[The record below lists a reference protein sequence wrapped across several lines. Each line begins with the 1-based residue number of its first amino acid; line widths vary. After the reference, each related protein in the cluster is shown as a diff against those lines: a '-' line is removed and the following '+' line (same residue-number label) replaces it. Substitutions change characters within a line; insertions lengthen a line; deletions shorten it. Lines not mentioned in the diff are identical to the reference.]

1 MLVPIDLTIDPVDDS
16 DSDGDL
22 IDEILGTKNKL
33 KVKEEEADFPMSVK
47 SEPIETELC
56 STRSITQRK
65 KAKPTP
71 SLCFTSPVTFTKE
84 FLSTSLDHPTNNR
97 TLSCGD
103 DHYLARRL
111 ESSQFRFSPELEL
124 EAARGLIPRRTF
136 LLRLSV
142 EQNTVLGHLVCQ
154 PKPDIPFNKVVEPEL
169 DILNA
174 ISHYSLVQ
182 NNNALLFTKFK
193 VASVNGSLSIFAP
206 ITHSRSS
213 SSGLYDEGPEAIDQ
227 FMDGHVAMTSATD
240 LGSLPSRQFLTSF
253 FFCGLH

>member
-1 MLVPIDLTIDPVDDS
+1 MLVPIELTIDP
-16 DSDGDL
+16 
-22 IDEILGTKNKL
+22 KL

-56 STRSITQRK
+56 STRSITQRQ

-84 FLSTSLDHPTNNR
+84 FLSTSLDHPTNTEQFQGLR
-97 TLSCGD
+97 DLVPKSTPSLGTHFRLSCGD
-103 DHYLARRL
+103 DHYLAR
-111 ESSQFRFSPELEL
+111 QLEL
-124 EAARGLIPRRTF
+124 EAARGELNRGHQLKALLAMLIDKYGTNV
-136 LLRLSV
+136 LGLSEYSTPDLFIATV
-142 EQNTVLGHLVCQ
+142 REQNTVLGHLVCQ

-182 NNNALLFTKFK
+182 NKQCAIVHKIQRL
-193 VASVNGSLSIFAP
+193 ASVND
-206 ITHSRSS
+206 THRSS

-227 FMDGHVAMTSATD
+227 FMDEHVCNAICD
-240 LGSLPSRQFLTSF
+240 GF
-253 FFCGLH
+253 GLAPF